1 MAGWGCYNKIDQFVM
16 LPVQSMAMA
25 STTFVAQNVGAQKD
39 KRADEGTVSSI
50 ILSLGIVG
58 VITTLLVL
66 FADTALRLF
75 TSDEGVILSGV
86 DCIHVNLFF
95 MLFNCVNQVL
105 AGALRGRGDSVAPM
119 VIMLFSFVLI
129 RQIYLFVMSRF
140 ISNTPL
146 TMGFGY
152 PVGWMTC
159 CLLEVAYFYL
169 FWKHRP
175 R

>member
-86 DCIHVNLFF
+86 DL
-95 MLFNCVNQVL
+95 
-105 AGALRGRGDSVAPM
+105 S
-119 VIMLFSFVLI
+119 
-129 RQIYLFVMSRF
+129 
-140 ISNTPL
+140 T
-146 TMGFGY
+146 
-152 PVGWMTC
+152 
-159 CLLEVAYFYL
+159 
-169 FWKHRP
+169 
-175 R
+175 

>member
-86 DCIHVNLFF
+86 DFIHVNLFS
-95 MLFNCVNQVL
+95 C
-105 AGALRGRGDSVAPM
+105 S
-119 VIMLFSFVLI
+119 
-129 RQIYLFVMSRF
+129 
-140 ISNTPL
+140 L
-146 TMGFGY
+146 T
-152 PVGWMTC
+152 
-159 CLLEVAYFYL
+159 A
-169 FWKHRP
+169 
-175 R
+175 